1 MTLFP
6 IPENVT
12 VTADYCIQLVAAL
25 SLSSNVAA
33 CLFVEKNVVSG
44 LWLGEKK
51 ELRSVKKSAT
61 RIVRKTKKEVGELI
75 LSIF

>member
-6 IPENVT
+6 IPENVI

-25 SLSSNVAA
+25 FSNVAA

-61 RIVRKTKKEVGELI
+61 RIVRKTKKEVGGLI

>member
-6 IPENVT
+6 IPENVI
-12 VTADYCIQLVAAL
+12 VTADYCIQIVAAL
-25 SLSSNVAA
+25 SSTVAA

-61 RIVRKTKKEVGELI
+61 RIVRKTKKEVRGLI